1 MPFYP
6 PIYPRKEI
14 STEDSVPP
22 EQQDTPTTSVP
33 NNPGIWEKCL
43 AKASTHHE
51 IKNIHLVVLGSQGS
65 GKSTLIQAI
74 VGKQLQQDKKGF
86 LLEYSYSP
94 PDIQREFCMHI
105 WQLREASQLEVLKAV
120 LPKEEVD
127 HLVYIL
133 CIDLTKP
140 HLVEAEIKKWTL
152 FLKQMDP
159 SIGVNP
165 LGKTEEEELIT
176 QDGIDTV
183 SSAST
188 TTPNSSLQ
196 VDSATANKIPVLI
209 VGTQAD
215 LFSKNFAKFT
225 VACDKFKTL
234 MAYVRRSSY
243 ELRGSTFV
251 TARGQLVSQ
260 GNTIQSYLRHLLF
273 PVEFSFEL
281 EPSTPSLEF
290 ITKEYYFIPSSA
302 DSVASI
308 LQSQPNSPFSVIF
321 PQPSTSRKKEH
332 TSTAIDD
339 DNFLKFLFYI
349 VESNHNKE
357 KEGEPL
363 PGGGRSLKRSSI
375 SLKTRELR
383 AKAPRLENLDK
394 ASTLCQA
401 LRDAGGTNKKAVGD
415 FYKRLLLESSARS
428 SRATN
433 AVLMDLVRVDKT

>member
-6 PIYPRKEI
+6 PIYPRKER
-14 STEDSVPP
+14 SSKDSEAP
-22 EQQDTPTTSVP
+22 EQQDSPTTSVP

-43 AKASTHHE
+43 AKASTRHE

-94 PDIQREFCMHI
+94 PDIQREFCVHI
-105 WQLREASQLEVLKAV
+105 WQLREVSQLEVLKAV

-127 HLVYIL
+127 HLVYIV

-140 HLVEAEIKKWTL
+140 HLVEADIKKWTL
-152 FLKQMDP
+152 FLRQMDS

-165 LGKTEEEELIT
+165 LGEAEEDELIT

-188 TTPNSSLQ
+188 TPPNSSLQ
-196 VDSATANKIPVLI
+196 VDSTKKIPVLL

-215 LFSKNFAKFT
+215 LFSKNFPKFT

-251 TARGQLVSQ
+251 TAKGQLMSQ
-260 GNTIQSYLRHLLF
+260 GTTIRSYLRHLLF
-273 PVEFSFEL
+273 PIEFSFEL

-302 DSVASI
+302 DSVAAI
-308 LQSQPNSPFSVIF
+308 LQSLPNTPFSVIF
-321 PQPSTSRKKEH
+321 PQPSISRKKEH

-349 VESNHNKE
+349 VESNHKKDKE
-357 KEGEPL
+357 AAKL
-363 PGGGRSLKRSSI
+363 PGGGRSLKRSNI

-383 AKAPRLENLDK
+383 AKAPRLEDLDK

-401 LRDAGGTNKKAVGD
+401 MRDGGGPNKKAVGD
-415 FYKRLLLESSARS
+415 FYKRLLESSTRS

-433 AVLMDLVRVDKT
+433 AVLLDLAGVDKT

>member
-1 MPFYP
+1 MPFYLP
-6 PIYPRKEI
+6 TYPRKER
-14 STEDSVPP
+14 SSKDSKAP
-22 EQQDTPTTSVP
+22 EQQDSPTTSVP
-33 NNPGIWEKCL
+33 NNPGILQKCL
-43 AKASTHHE
+43 AKASTQHE

-74 VGKQLQQDKKGF
+74 VGKQVKKDKKGF
-86 LLEYSYSP
+86 LLEYSYSL

-105 WQLREASQLEVLKAV
+105 WQLREVSQLEVLKAV
-120 LPKEEVD
+120 LPKEEID
-127 HLVYIL
+127 HLVYIV
-133 CIDLTKP
+133 CINLTKP
-140 HLVEAEIKKWTL
+140 QHAEADLQKWTL
-152 FLKQMDP
+152 FLRQMDS
-159 SIGVNP
+159 SIGVNL
-165 LGKTEEEELIT
+165 LGETEEGELIT
-176 QDGIDTV
+176 QDRLD
-183 SSAST
+183 SASAI
-188 TTPNSSLQ
+188 PPHSSLQ
-196 VDSATANKIPVLI
+196 VDSTNKIPVLL
-209 VGTQAD
+209 VGTHAD
-215 LFSKNFAKFT
+215 LFSKSFLNFT
-225 VACDKFKTL
+225 VACDKFKIL

-433 AVLMDLVRVDKT
+433 AVLLDLAGVDKT